1 MVKSIQNV
9 KRKAVE
15 AVAHKARAG
24 RSAYVMNSEYLAEIQ
39 RFRLMDD
46 DFMSKCL
53 ENAPECIELILQIIL
68 DKKDLKVVKSQT
80 EYPIKSL
87 QGRGVRFDVFAR
99 DSKGREYDIEI
110 QRADKG
116 TEPKR
121 ARYNSA
127 LMDANALKSGDDFG
141 KLRDTYVI
149 FITENDVMGGGKEI
163 YEIDRTIRQMRGKK
177 FGDGTHIIYVNG
189 ATRSETEIGKLVHDL
204 LCRDAAEMYFE
215 VLRKRVSE
223 FKNSEE
229 GRHYMCEAMERIE
242 ARGEAR
248 GKREGIRE
256 GKRETM
262 FAMAKR
268 MLMDG
273 ILALKDIARYS
284 GLSLA
289 QVKKLQASMA

>member
-1 MVKSIQNV
+1 M
-9 KRKAVE
+9 
-15 AVAHKARAG
+15 
-24 RSAYVMNSEYLAEIQ
+24 L
-39 RFRLMDD
+39 
-46 DFMSKCL
+46 
-53 ENAPECIELILQIIL
+53 
-68 DKKDLKVVKSQT
+68 
-80 EYPIKSL
+80 
-87 QGRGVRFDVFAR
+87 
-99 DSKGREYDIEI
+99 
-110 QRADKG
+110 
-116 TEPKR
+116 
-121 ARYNSA
+121 
-127 LMDANALKSGDDFG
+127 
-141 KLRDTYVI
+141 
-149 FITENDVMGGGKEI
+149 
-163 YEIDRTIRQMRGKK
+163 GKK